1 VKRFLLNNVS
11 LWIVDILVLFICI
24 GGLYLITL
32 KADLPFQTSTV
43 DSKLIVY
50 EDFASNINIKA
61 GDEIISIDNIQF
73 DNWEQIELHLDGKNI
88 GDEVEIQ
95 FNTYATV
102 KSFTVQLK
110 NYYSLFDLI
119 IISLVSLIFLVMG
132 VFVRIKAYKNESANL
147 FHWASIGL
155 GVVIV
160 ATAGY
165 YNVKPFGYG
174 HFNRIFWIFAYSLTP
189 VLFIHFALSFVKA
202 KFKRSYMLLPLYILA
217 FTNVCILGYFF
228 FDATLGNNIT
238 SLKNYVF
245 YYDSFFRVFQI
256 ACIVLAISVCIY
268 AFRKATE
275 LDERRRL
282 QWLLFGFFIGPFS
295 FVIFWILPILL
306 TGHSLIPEALV
317 LIFLTAIP
325 ITFSIAIVK
334 YHLMDI
340 NLLVR
345 RSLVYSIVLAAIV
358 ITYLVLSYVVALFV
372 KDVNPAFPSVLTA
385 LVIVIALQPLKTVI
399 QKFVDKKFFRVEYDF
414 REEQKRFLEDIKNI
428 YDIQTL
434 AEMIVKRMDTLIPV
448 EKIGFFNLNKE
459 SGRVRII
466 ANKGWE
472 ILKGRSLRFEAENLK
487 SDMSLPVV
495 VDDKVEP
502 GLNVESADVKVFRR
516 WGMVLVFP
524 IKSPTGII
532 HAFLVMGEKKAGTR
546 YLKDDIDLLNTVA
559 TAAALAI
566 DRILLQEELIRE
578 KFEAER
584 LEELN
589 RLKSFFMQTITH
601 ELKTPLTSIKMFT
614 EKLQAKKD
622 IAPDKSGFYLDIIE
636 GESNKLRRLI
646 DDILDYARIDK
657 GIKTYHQ
664 THINLVQVAKNAID
678 SMKYQFMMNK
688 QTFKFETNSDEI
700 LIYADEEAVERA
712 ITNLL
717 SNAIK
722 YSSEG
727 CKTTVSVKNIN
738 SKAVVEVH
746 DMGSGISKEDL
757 KSIFEPFKR
766 VQSEAEKKVEGTGLG
781 LAIVKYII
789 DSHEGSVEVQSEPGK
804 GSTFSLIFKVE
815 S

>member
-1 VKRFLLNNVS
+1 MKRFKLNNVS
-11 LWIVDILVLFICI
+11 LWIVDILVLFTCI

-32 KADLPFQTSTV
+32 KADLPFKTSTV
-43 DSKLIVY
+43 NSKLIVY
-50 EDFASNINIKA
+50 EDLASNENIKA

-73 DNWEQIELHLDGKNI
+73 DNWEQVELYLDGKNI
-88 GDEVEIQ
+88 GD
-95 FNTYATV
+95 TV
-102 KSFTVQLK
+102 NIELISSNALKLLSAQLK

-119 IISLVSLIFLVMG
+119 IISLVSIIFLVMG
-132 VFVRIKAYKNESANL
+132 VFVRIKASENKSANL

-155 GVVIV
+155 GVVII

-165 YNVKPFGYG
+165 YNVQPFGYG
-174 HFNRIFWIFAYSLTP
+174 HVNRIVWLFAYSFTP
-189 VLFIHFALSFVKA
+189 VLFIHFAVSFVKL
-202 KFKRSYMLLPLYILA
+202 KVKRIYVLLPLYVLA
-217 FTNVCILGYFF
+217 LTNVCVLGYFF
-228 FDATLGNNIT
+228 FDATLGDNIT

-245 YYDSFFRVFQI
+245 YYDSVFRVFQI
-256 ACIVLAISVCIY
+256 ACIVVAISVCIY
-268 AFRKATE
+268 AYRKATE
-275 LDERRRL
+275 LDERKRL

-358 ITYLVLSYVVALFV
+358 IIYLVLSYVVALFV

-385 LVIVIALQPLKTVI
+385 LVIVVALQPLKTGI
-399 QKFVDKKFFRVEYDF
+399 QKFVDKKFFRIEYDY
-414 REEQKRFLEDIKNI
+414 REEQKRFLENIKNI
-428 YDIQTL
+428 YDFQAL

-472 ILKGRSLRFEAENLK
+472 ILKGRSIRFEAENLK
-487 SDMSLPVV
+487 TDMSLPIVL
-495 VDDKVEP
+495 DDKVES

-532 HAFLVMGEKKAGTR
+532 HAFLVMGEKKSGIR
-546 YLKDDIDLLNTVA
+546 YLKDDIDLLNTVS

-566 DRILLQEELIRE
+566 DRILLQEELIR
-578 KFEAER
+578 KQFEAER

-589 RLKSFFMQTITH
+589 QLKSFFMQTITH
-601 ELKTPLTSIKMFT
+601 ELKTPLTSIKLFT
-614 EKLQAKKD
+614 EKLQDKKD
-622 IAPDKSGFYLDIIE
+622 IDINKSAFYLSVIE

-646 DDILDYARIDK
+646 DDILDYARIEK
-657 GIKTYHQ
+657 GMKTYHQ
-664 THINLVQVAKNAID
+664 TRINLFQVAKNAVEL
-678 SMKYQFMMNK
+678 MKYQFMINK
-688 QTFKFETNSDEI
+688 QTFKLETNSEEI
-700 LIYADEEAVERA
+700 IISADEEAVERA

-727 CKTTVSVKNIN
+727 GRTTISVKKLNG
-738 SKAVVEVH
+738 KAVVEVQ
-746 DMGSGISKEDL
+746 DIGSGISKEDL

-766 VQSEAEKKVEGTGLG
+766 IKSEAEKKVEGTGLG
-781 LAIVKYII
+781 LAIVKHIM

-804 GSTFSLIFKVE
+804 GSSFSLLFKIGN
-815 S
+815 